1 MNKAA
6 HFRVDPKLTQV
17 LGENYTSSE
26 KALKEL
32 VDNAW
37 DAEATE
43 VQVTV
48 PNILTESP
56 IIVQDNGS
64 GMKTAEL
71 ESEYL
76 NIASPRFSR
85 KGDRTPN
92 LSRIVKG
99 RKGIGKF
106 AGLILASEMEL
117 VTKAAGKC
125 TRVVVSKTALLE
137 AIEDLEKVPLP
148 LDVTDAESPDEK
160 GTTITL
166 RNLNPK
172 LSHVQP
178 DKLKELLAFDYG
190 RDADFAIFVN
200 GERVFHHDIQGEKF
214 QKEVTLPNGQI
225 ASVSYTIAD
234 KPLPGKKAGLIVRV
248 GGKSIGKPHLFG
260 LENDDGVS
268 DRLRRRFVGE
278 INLPAD
284 SLELTAAGGDVIESD
299 KGFEKL
305 MEVIPADLKKNLEA
319 THTNEF
325 NLAKARLSKQMKQR
339 LESVPEHRRSIA
351 EERITRL
358 MQRSFQ
364 EGEKLERIEAL
375 VALVLDALEMDEY
388 WAVCQ
393 SVHEAEKVDVF
404 HFANALEEFGLCD
417 LAFMGTQAKRRL
429 EFLDS
434 LDRLATDPTT
444 SEKQMHVALQNTLW
458 VFGSEYSLMHSNKQL
473 RTIIEDYVGID
484 ATDRPDLFLAG
495 NVLKQ
500 HLLIEFK
507 KPTLPV
513 GRDAEAQAKKYADTI
528 TGRLGMPLEILII
541 GGEVDPK
548 LVDAYTGNKT
558 KFASY
563 RSVIATARTQLE
575 WLLKEVSVKPA

>member
-1 MNKAA
+1 MQKSA
-6 HFRVDPKLTQV
+6 HFRVDPKLAHV

-32 VDNAW
+32 IDNAW

-43 VQVTV
+43 VHVTV
-48 PNILTESP
+48 PNILTDDP
-56 IIVQDNGS
+56 IVVQDNGS

-71 ESEYL
+71 EAEYL

-92 LSRIVKG
+92 LNRVVKG

-106 AGLILASEMEL
+106 AGLILASEMEV
-117 VTKAAGKC
+117 VTQAAGKR
-125 TRVVVSKTALLE
+125 TRVVISKIALME
-137 AIEDLEKVPLP
+137 ALEDLEKVPLP
-148 LDVTDAESPDEK
+148 LDVIATSPPNVK

-172 LSHVQP
+172 LSHIQP
-178 DKLKELLAFDYG
+178 DRLKELLAFDYG
-190 RDADFAIFVN
+190 READFILYVN

-214 QKEVTLPNGQI
+214 QKEITLPNGHT
-225 ASVSYTIAD
+225 AKVSYTIAD
-234 KPLPGKKAGLIVRV
+234 KPLPGKKSGLNVRV

-260 LENDDGVS
+260 LENHEDIS
-268 DRLRRRFVGE
+268 DRLRRRIVGE
-278 INLPAD
+278 VDLPAD

-299 KGFEKL
+299 KGFEML
-305 MEVIPADLKKNLEA
+305 MQAMPVDLKQNLEA

-339 LESVPEHRRSIA
+339 LESVPEHRRTIA

-364 EGEKLERIEAL
+364 EGEKLERIESL
-375 VALVLDALEMDEY
+375 VALVLDALEFDEY
-388 WAVCQ
+388 WTVCQ
-393 SVHEAEKVDVF
+393 HVRDAEKVDVF
-404 HFANALEEFGLCD
+404 HFADALEEFGLCD

-429 EFLDS
+429 EFLNS
-434 LDRLATDPTT
+434 LERLAISDATT
-444 SEKQMHVALQNTLW
+444 EKQMHTALQNNIW
-458 VFGSEYSLMHSNKQL
+458 VFGSEYTLMASNRQL
-473 RTIIEDYVGID
+473 RSIIDDYVGPD
-484 ATDRPDLFLAG
+484 AIDRPDLFLGG

-507 KPTLPV
+507 KPSLTV
-513 GRDAEAQAKKYADTI
+513 GRDAEAQAKKYADTL
-528 TGRLGMPLEILII
+528 TGKLGMSLDILIV

-548 LVDAYTGNKT
+548 LVEEYSGKKT

-563 RSVIATARTQLE
+563 RAVIASAKTQLE
-575 WLLKEVSVKPA
+575 WMLAEFTKQ

>member
-1 MNKAA
+1 MNRAA

-32 VDNAW
+32 IDNAW

-43 VQVTV
+43 VYVTV
-48 PNILTESP
+48 PNILTDDP
-56 IIVQDNGS
+56 IIVRDNGS

-71 ESEYL
+71 EAEYL

-92 LSRIVKG
+92 LNRIVKG

-106 AGLILASEMEL
+106 AGLILASDMEL
-117 VTKAAGKC
+117 VTQAAGKS
-125 TRVVVSKTALLE
+125 TRVVISKTALME

-148 LDVTDAESPDEK
+148 LEVADADPPDAK
-160 GTTITL
+160 GTIITL

-172 LSHVQP
+172 LSAIQP
-178 DKLKELLAFDYG
+178 DKLKEILAFDYG
-190 RDADFAIFVN
+190 RETDFALFVN

-214 QKEVTLPNGQI
+214 RKEITLPNGQV
-225 ASVSYTIAD
+225 ATVSYTIAE

-260 LENDDGVS
+260 LESDDSLS
-268 DRLRRRFVGE
+268 DRLRRRIVGE

-284 SLELTAAGGDVIESD
+284 ALELTAAGGDVIESD
-299 KGFEKL
+299 KGFEML
-305 MEVIPADLKKNLEA
+305 MQVIPAELKENLEA

-339 LESVPEHRRSIA
+339 LENVPGHRRSIA

-375 VALVLDALEMDEY
+375 VALVLDALEIDEY
-388 WAVCQ
+388 WTVCQ
-393 SVHEAEKVDVF
+393 HVHEAEKVDVF

-434 LDRLATDPTT
+434 LDRLATDEAT
-444 SEKQMHVALQNTLW
+444 SEKQMHIALQNNLW
-458 VFGSEYSLMHSNKQL
+458 VFGPEYSLMASNRQL
-473 RTIIEDYVGID
+473 RTIIDDYVGAD
-484 ATDRPDLFLAG
+484 AGDRPDLFLAG
-495 NVLKQ
+495 NVFKQ
-500 HLLIEFK
+500 QLLIEFK
-507 KPTLPV
+507 KPTLKV
-513 GRDAEAQAKKYADTI
+513 GRDAEAQAKKYADTL
-528 TGRLGMPLEILII
+528 TGKLGMPLDILII
-541 GGEVDPK
+541 GGEVDSK
-548 LVDAYTGNKT
+548 LVDEYTGKKT

-563 RSVIATARTQLE
+563 RAVIAIAKTQLQ
-575 WLLKEVSVKPA
+575 WLIDELQAR